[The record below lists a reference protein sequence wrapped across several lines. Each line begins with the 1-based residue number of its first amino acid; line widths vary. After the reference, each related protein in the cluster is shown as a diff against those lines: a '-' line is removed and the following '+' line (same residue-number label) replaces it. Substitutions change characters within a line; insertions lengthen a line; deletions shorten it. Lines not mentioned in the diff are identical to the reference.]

1 MPLCCMLLCFKH
13 AYLQIVMVTVHSAA
27 DGCVTADD
35 AGRRL
40 AEDLPVFHHH
50 AAVQNSDVGNSALL
64 AESAARPILDR
75 HWQHQQLMQM
85 QTELSDVDSRIAH
98 LRILMDLARSVCCQ
112 LISVCSVMILLT
124 CSHEI

>member
-1 MPLCCMLLCFKH
+1 MLPTL
-13 AYLQIVMVTVHSAA
+13 AVHSAA

-35 AGRRL
+35 VGRRL
-40 AEDLPVFHHH
+40 AEDVSVPLFHQHTAV
-50 AAVQNSDVGNSALL
+50 AAAQNSDVGNSALL
-64 AESAARPILDR
+64 VESAAQPILDR

-112 LISVCSVMILLT
+112 LISMYSIMILFT
-124 CSHEI
+124 CGQWS